1 MKSLPQLVTFY
12 NDKYPEDGPEAV
24 RRIRMAL
31 RKQPRIWS
39 GALKNDSLMARML
52 DPLIRDI
59 RHGART
65 AIHRT
70 HSGDTLVD
78 YEKRMAGRQRND
90 DRMQKSVLW
99 WPISSGKALIDCTKG
114 DLLES
119 VATRRAQAV
128 SEHLNA
134 AFEEAVAQQ
143 LPNDRVTVGKAL
155 DKSDIVTTY
164 SDVFASKKVA

>member
-1 MKSLPQLVTFY
+1 MKTLPELVTLY
-12 NDKYPEDGPEAV
+12 NGKYPDDGPEAV
-24 RRIRMAL
+24 RRIRTAL
-31 RKQPRIWS
+31 RKHPRIWS
-39 GALKNDSLMARML
+39 KALKDDSLMARML

-70 HSGDTLVD
+70 LSGDTLED
-78 YEKRMAGRQRND
+78 REKRVAGRQRSEG
-90 DRMQKSVLW
+90 QFQSSVLW
-99 WPISSGKALIDCTKG
+99 WPIASGKALIDCTRG

-134 AFEEAVAQQ
+134 AFEEAVAQK

-155 DKSDIVTTY
+155 DENDIVTAY
-164 SDVFASKKVA
+164 SSVFASEEAA